1 MLPQKYIIA
10 VLGDAYEG
18 KTTTINKTFN
28 KLAGSKII
36 SGVTSVWGPLP
47 SPSNVVDFSLTGITK
62 YGLTGFLSQGDQ
74 ICYTYVN
81 LEKLVQMGCQVIVC
95 ACRKRNPDT
104 FNAVAKV
111 AWEYDFSIIWIKF
124 DRPKDVS
131 KTNIRMNYP
140 TRYSTYSNSVIIS
153 ASGCFAEKEPN
164 DLLMVFSMNEV

>member
-131 KTNIRMNYP
+131 KDEYTDEL
-140 TRYSTYSNSVIIS
+140 SNSAIIS
-153 ASGCFAEKEPN
+153 TSGCFADKEPN

>member
-1 MLPQKYIIA
+1 MGA
-10 VLGDAYEG
+10 
-18 KTTTINKTFN
+18 
-28 KLAGSKII
+28 
-36 SGVTSVWGPLP
+36 LP

-131 KTNIRMNYP
+131 KDEYTDEL
-140 TRYSTYSNSVIIS
+140 SNKI
-153 ASGCFAEKEPN
+153 FYLFK
-164 DLLMVFSMNEV
+164 

>member
-81 LEKLVQMGCQVIVC
+81 LEKLVQMGCQEIVC
-95 ACRKRNPDT
+95 ACRQRTPDT
-104 FNAVAKV
+104 VNAVAKV

-131 KTNIRMNYP
+131 KDEYTDEL
-140 TRYSTYSNSVIIS
+140 SNKI
-153 ASGCFAEKEPN
+153 FYLFK
-164 DLLMVFSMNEV
+164 

>member
-62 YGLTGFLSQGDQ
+62 YGLTGF
-74 ICYTYVN
+74 
-81 LEKLVQMGCQVIVC
+81 
-95 ACRKRNPDT
+95 
-104 FNAVAKV
+104 
-111 AWEYDFSIIWIKF
+111 WIKF

-131 KTNIRMNYP
+131 KDEYTDEL
-140 TRYSTYSNSVIIS
+140 SNKI
-153 ASGCFAEKEPN
+153 FYLFK
-164 DLLMVFSMNEV
+164 

>member
-81 LEKLVQMGCQVIVC
+81 LEKLVQMGCQVIVFVLH
-95 ACRKRNPDT
+95 KREINILIAISTVISHLETTGFHLDIIALTMT
-104 FNAVAKV
+104 FNN
-111 AWEYDFSIIWIKF
+111 
-124 DRPKDVS
+124 R
-131 KTNIRMNYP
+131 T
-140 TRYSTYSNSVIIS
+140 
-153 ASGCFAEKEPN
+153 
-164 DLLMVFSMNEV
+164 

>member
-1 MLPQKYIIA
+1 MKEKQRQSIRLSINWQAVNNLWRYIGGAFA
-10 VLGDAYEG
+10 VSFQCGRFFSYGDYQIRAYRIF
-18 KTTTINKTFN
+18 K
-28 KLAGSKII
+28 
-36 SGVTSVWGPLP
+36 P
-47 SPSNVVDFSLTGITK
+47 
-62 YGLTGFLSQGDQ
+62 GDQ

-111 AWEYDFSIIWIKF
+111 AWEYDFRLFGLSLI
-124 DRPKDVS
+124 DRKMFL

-140 TRYSTYSNSVIIS
+140 TRYSTYSNSAIIS
-153 ASGCFAEKEPN
+153 TSGCFADKEPN